1 MGTPQ
6 YATIIF
12 KSLFDNHFNI
22 LSIITQPDK
31 PVGRKNFLQ
40 PPHIKKF
47 VIDNNI
53 DIKILQPSSLKDY
66 YVYEYIKTLK
76 PDYIIVAAY
85 GHILNKR
92 ILEIAP
98 CINLHASLLPLY
110 RGASPIQE
118 SIINND
124 KYTGVTAML
133 MNEGLDTG
141 DILGFRYFKLENNIT
156 IDKLFLDLSK
166 IASKLI
172 IEVLNRFDGISP
184 KKQDN
189 LDSSLCKKIQ
199 KSYGQIKFDNALEIY
214 IKYRAYLN
222 WPGIFL
228 ESGLKLKDISLIDTL
243 ITNQEGEILSIN
255 KDYII
260 VGCKKGSLEIK
271 TIQVP
276 SKKPLSS
283 FEYIKGYRLK
293 IGDVL
298 N

>member
-1 MGTPQ
+1 M
-6 YATIIF
+6 
-12 KSLFDNHFNI
+12 
-22 LSIITQPDK
+22 
-31 PVGRKNFLQ
+31 
-40 PPHIKKF
+40 
-47 VIDNNI
+47 
-53 DIKILQPSSLKDY
+53 
-66 YVYEYIKTLK
+66 
-76 PDYIIVAAY
+76 
-85 GHILNKR
+85 
-92 ILEIAP
+92 
-98 CINLHASLLPLY
+98 
-110 RGASPIQE
+110 
-118 SIINND
+118 
-124 KYTGVTAML
+124 
-133 MNEGLDTG
+133 
-141 DILGFRYFKLENNIT
+141 
-156 IDKLFLDLSK
+156 
-166 IASKLI
+166 
-172 IEVLNRFDGISP
+172 
-184 KKQDN
+184 
-189 LDSSLCKKIQ
+189 CKKIQ

-243 ITNQEGEILSIN
+243 ITNQEVEILSIN